1 MLVLFADRVKWN
13 KEGDLWVSS
22 GGRRLSEE
30 AYQRHI
36 ARLAGAA
43 PTGAKPARA
52 TAAAPGDYG
61 EKLPGARKDAAVPTG
76 PRPKKPAEP
85 GAAKPQPRPPW
96 AVPYGVRED
105 ARNGKFFVTR
115 GQQIVYGSG
124 GRREFATRKEA
135 EDAIPLIVASATH
148 GVSNR
153 ARAGEPPEYVI
164 YRKVSDRKLPT
175 VKGGFKSYEEAQRYL
190 AANPREV
197 LDFKFPSWQTYSYL
211 EKVERTG
218 PTERTGNVGAKE
230 FADRFKFRGVQFGN
244 WQANRDGQT
253 SLNYAYDALND
264 LSELTGLAPADV
276 SLGGK
281 LGLAF
286 GAQGKGGKGAG
297 SAHYSTAYSLINLT
311 KMKGAGN
318 LGHEWLHALDHYVAK
333 LEFGETTNKL
343 LSEGRPWNKKNPE
356 LVDAWN
362 DLVKTLTTKTVTTPK
377 DVTAE
382 QKRVDRDKAA
392 FDALASGFD
401 KIKEIY
407 KKNSRWKELSPEDE
421 AAFTAQ
427 LAALERGDWTENVQV
442 AGRGWEVPKPV
453 AELSAIWKRATG
465 RALVTAEPRSS
476 GRQLA
481 AAAVRLRSTRAQLEA
496 ARKGA
501 SDTVSV
507 RTQYLADARDIDQL
521 RASDYWS
528 TTEELAARAFAAYLE
543 DKAAERGRKT
553 QYLTAKARNSHYAFL
568 DQRPYPDGEER
579 VAINAAFDRLL
590 GTVKKHFREKAPAQP
605 FAERGRRVSYSPRV
619 APMTGFFVPFA
630 ERVKWTREGDVWVS
644 AGGRKLTDEAY
655 KRHLARLNGGSAAK
669 APPGPPKPK
678 VKAGRVAAGS
688 GGARPARPPRMT
700 AKEITATVGAALPGF
715 RELKGDEPA
724 IEEGTIPDKVFVRI
738 PGGAVASIG
747 RRRVAVRSAGA
758 RAVRIDFD
766 EFDGME
772 GTKYTPVDQVA
783 LTQGLVSIAKA
794 IAAKG
799 QLVAVSAADSRR
811 ARAYEYVLGGA
822 GLRRVPGSDRTDRDS
837 GLPIQMWAASG
848 DPATKGPGGRER
860 QSFLRKLAFEY
871 LPKLRAITSML
882 PGLAATAGL
891 GALGALGGGPA
902 AVMAGSIGAGA
913 MLNKAMDRGSKAA
926 KEYRLQMARS
936 PGEKRLARLRNRQV
950 YFAELIEKLRR
961 VYTFAWKEGPR
972 ARYWLPDGK
981 DDTPA
986 NRLYGARA
994 AAAAR
999 AAQTDA
1005 KGGKRVGRLTAAG
1018 KAARDAAR
1026 KAKAERVFVPSR
1038 AAELTGG
1045 DPKAVRADPGA
1056 QVPAGLAGGT
1066 TRPRAA
1072 AAAKGPLPKAPPP
1085 VKAGPAA
1092 AGGTVTPERLAAM
1105 KGRVEK
1111 GVVTSRALGWGYD
1124 FSKARA
1130 ALAQASRRVDA
1141 YAAKNPAAAVEL
1153 ARKVTGTAPKDA
1165 ADATRAIKE
1174 WLGETLALLGG
1185 EPAPPR
1191 GKPGAKTMSDAD
1203 AFRFDRRLVWLE
1215 AVGRRIDSIR
1225 AVAAALAA

>member
-1 MLVLFADRVKWN
+1 MLLFFADRVKWN

-30 AYQRHI
+30 AYQRHV

-85 GAAKPQPRPPW
+85 GAAKPEPRPPW

-115 GQQIVYGSG
+115 GRQIVYGSG

-175 VKGGFKSYEEAQRYL
+175 VKGGFKSYEEAQKYL

-421 AAFTAQ
+421 TAFAAQ
-427 LAALERGDWTENVQV
+427 LAALERGDWTDNVQV

-590 GTVKKHFREKAPAQP
+590 GTVKKHFEGTRVNPAPA
-605 FAERGRRVSYSPRV
+605 
-619 APMTGFFVPFA
+619 TFA
-630 ERVKWTREGDVWVS
+630 ERVKFERQADGSWLS
-644 AGGRKLTDEAY
+644 AGGRRLSDAAY
-655 KRHLARLNGGSAAK
+655 LRHVARLQRRDPRAAGPAAPAPGSPPPAAGPV
-669 APPGPPKPK
+669 APAANRARTPKP
-678 VKAGRVAAGS
+678 
-688 GGARPARPPRMT
+688 
-700 AKEITATVGAALPGF
+700 GF
-715 RELKGDEPA
+715 
-724 IEEGTIPDKVFVRI
+724 
-738 PGGAVASIG
+738 
-747 RRRVAVRSAGA
+747 
-758 RAVRIDFD
+758 
-766 EFDGME
+766 
-772 GTKYTPVDQVA
+772 
-783 LTQGLVSIAKA
+783 
-794 IAAKG
+794 
-799 QLVAVSAADSRR
+799 
-811 ARAYEYVLGGA
+811 
-822 GLRRVPGSDRTDRDS
+822 LRR
-837 GLPIQMWAASG
+837 
-848 DPATKGPGGRER
+848 
-860 QSFLRKLAFEY
+860 LAFEV
-871 LPKLRAITSML
+871 LPKIQSIPAML

-891 GALGALGGGPA
+891 GVLGALGGTPA
-902 AVMAGSIGAGA
+902 NIMLGSIGAGA
-913 MLNKAMDRGSKAA
+913 LLNKAMDRGSKVA
-926 KEYRLQMARS
+926 KQ
-936 PGEKRLARLRNRQV
+936 KRLAMARTAAERRLAERRNKQV
-950 YFAELIEKLRR
+950 YFAELVARLRR

-972 ARYWLPDGK
+972 SRYWLPDGK
-981 DDTPA
+981 EDVPA

-994 AAAAR
+994 QAAAQ

-1018 KAARDAAR
+1018 KEARDAAR
-1026 KAKAERVFVPSR
+1026 KKRAERVFVPSR

-1045 DPKAVRADPGA
+1045 DPKAVKADPGA

-1085 VKAGPAA
+1085 VKAGAA
-1092 AGGTVTPERLAAM
+1092 APGGRLTPERLGAL

-1141 YAAKNPAAAVEL
+1141 YAAKNPTAAVEL
-1153 ARKVTGTAPKDA
+1153 ARKVTGSDPKDA
-1165 ADATRAIKE
+1165 AAATRAIKE

-1185 EPAPPR
+1185 EPAPPVQ
-1191 GKPGAKTMSDAD
+1191 KPGAKTMSDAD
-1203 AFRFDRRLVWLE
+1203 AYRLDRRLSWLS
-1215 AVGRRIDSIR
+1215 AVSGRLDSIR